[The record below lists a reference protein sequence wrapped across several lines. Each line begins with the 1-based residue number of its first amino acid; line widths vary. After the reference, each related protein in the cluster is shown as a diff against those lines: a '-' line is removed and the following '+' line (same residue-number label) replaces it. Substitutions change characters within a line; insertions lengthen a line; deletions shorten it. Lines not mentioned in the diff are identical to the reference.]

1 MQLNMLEA
9 RSLGCVRGTRL
20 LFEDVSFQIR
30 PGEICQVRGTNG
42 AGKTSLLR
50 ILCGLSLPE
59 HGEVLWDGAPID
71 QDRAGYHAQLAYVGH
86 APGLKLDLTARE
98 NLLFALSLQ
107 AAQQHADIDLVLE
120 RVGLDASANLL
131 CRHLSAGQL
140 RRVAIARLHLA
151 SALLWILDE
160 PCSAI
165 DSQGVSNIETL
176 LGTHLDAGGMV
187 IFTSH
192 QAIQVA
198 QHPITTIELSS

>member
-1 MQLNMLEA
+1 LNMLEA

-20 LFEDVSFQIR
+20 LFEDISFQIR
-30 PGEICQVRGTNG
+30 PGEIRQVRGNNG

-59 HGEVLWDGAPID
+59 HGEVLWDGAPIN

-107 AAQQHADIDLVLE
+107 AVQEHVDIDEVLE
-120 RVGLDASANLL
+120 RVGLDAPANLL

-151 SALLWILDE
+151 RALLWILDE

-165 DSQGVSNIETL
+165 DSQGISNIEAL

>member
-1 MQLNMLEA
+1 
-9 RSLGCVRGTRL
+9 
-20 LFEDVSFQIR
+20 
-30 PGEICQVRGTNG
+30 
-42 AGKTSLLR
+42 
-50 ILCGLSLPE
+50 
-59 HGEVLWDGAPID
+59 
-71 QDRAGYHAQLAYVGH
+71 
-86 APGLKLDLTARE
+86 
-98 NLLFALSLQ
+98 LQ
-107 AAQQHADIDLVLE
+107 AAQEHADIDLVLE

>member
-1 MQLNMLEA
+1 MDILEA

-20 LFEDVSFQIR
+20 LFEDISFQIR
-30 PGEICQVRGTNG
+30 PGEICQVCGTNG

-71 QDRAGYHAQLAYVGH
+71 QDRARYHAQLAYVGH

-107 AAQQHADIDLVLE
+107 TAQEHVDIDLVLE

-151 SALLWILDE
+151 RALLWILDE

-165 DSQGVSNIETL
+165 DSQGVSDIETL

-198 QHPITTIELSS
+198 QHPITTIELSP

>member
-1 MQLNMLEA
+1 
-9 RSLGCVRGTRL
+9 
-20 LFEDVSFQIR
+20 
-30 PGEICQVRGTNG
+30 VRGTNG

-71 QDRAGYHAQLAYVGH
+71 QDRARYHAQLAYVGH

-107 AAQQHADIDLVLE
+107 AAQEHVDIDEVLE

-140 RRVAIARLHLA
+140 RRVAIARLHLT

>member
-30 PGEICQVRGTNG
+30 PGEICQVRGNNG

-71 QDRAGYHAQLAYVGH
+71 QDRARYHAQLAYIGH

-107 AAQQHADIDLVLE
+107 AAQEHADIDLVLE

-140 RRVAIARLHLA
+140 RRVAIARLHLT

>member
-1 MQLNMLEA
+1 MLEA

-20 LFEDVSFQIR
+20 LFEDISFQIR
-30 PGEICQVRGTNG
+30 PGEIRQVRGTNG

-71 QDRAGYHAQLAYVGH
+71 QDRARYHAQLAYVGH

-98 NLLFALSLQ
+98 NLVFTLSLQ
-107 AAQQHADIDLVLE
+107 SAQEHVDIDVVLE

-151 SALLWILDE
+151 RALLWILDE

-165 DSQGVSNIETL
+165 DSQGVSDIEAL
-176 LGTHLDAGGMV
+176 LGTHLDTGGMV

-192 QAIQVA
+192 QAIKVGQY
-198 QHPITTIELSS
+198 PITTIELSS